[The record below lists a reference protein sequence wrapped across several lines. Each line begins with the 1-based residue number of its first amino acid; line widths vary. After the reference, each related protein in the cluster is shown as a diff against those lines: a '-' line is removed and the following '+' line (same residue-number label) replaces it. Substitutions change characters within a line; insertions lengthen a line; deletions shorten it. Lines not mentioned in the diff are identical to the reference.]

1 MPGSGSIVITPSN
14 TTESKTRIIR
24 VCINRTFRDF
34 MQERDPLG
42 KWVLQKLRRK
52 ARKRVKEEVV
62 ITEEESR

>member
-1 MPGSGSIVITPSN
+1 
-14 TTESKTRIIR
+14 
-24 VCINRTFRDF
+24 